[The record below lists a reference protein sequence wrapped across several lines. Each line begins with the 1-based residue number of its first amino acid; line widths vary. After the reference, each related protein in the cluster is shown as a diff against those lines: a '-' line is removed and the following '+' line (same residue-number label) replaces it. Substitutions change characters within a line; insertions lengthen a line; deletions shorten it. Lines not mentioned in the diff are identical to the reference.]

1 MGGKHSKD
9 SSGGSGSAASA
20 SSSAASSAPLQSN
33 SVVLNVYEPA
43 QSSPVGMVYHTGIVL
58 YDTEHMYA
66 AGQTSVAGILEHRPR
81 QSGDPQWVF
90 KESIRLGETNKSRQ
104 ECRALIAQL
113 KNSGEWRGDAYN
125 VMRKSVPKTE
135 IQVAFLS
142 PFLPLA
148 LAWR

>member
-1 MGGKHSKD
+1 
-9 SSGGSGSAASA
+9 
-20 SSSAASSAPLQSN
+20 
-33 SVVLNVYEPA
+33 
-43 QSSPVGMVYHTGIVL
+43 MVYHTGIVL

-125 VMRKSVPKTE
+125 VMRKSVKTTE
-135 IQVAFLS
+135 TQVALLFSLLFS
-142 PFLPLA
+142 PTCPRLA
-148 LAWR
+148 LKIHFNLFILSFTRSDCSAERADP